1 MRPMPRVP
9 PFDRP
14 ARYQDLE
21 ALPPHLVAE
30 IVDGELWASPR
41 PAPRHATA
49 WARIT
54 SRIEPA
60 FFQGR
65 GGPGGWIIL
74 GEPEIHLGRQVLVPD
89 LAGWRRTRL
98 PRLPA
103 TAHITLAP
111 DWVCEVVSPSTARLD
126 RAKKLGIYAAEGVR
140 YAWLV
145 DPLAR
150 TIEVLR
156 LVRGRW
162 TIAATH
168 AGDAT
173 VRIEPFEEIEL
184 EIGTFWEDTADEADA
199 REQVR
204 QPSSGR
210 RTRPAVP
217 AGRVLRSKRR

>member
-1 MRPMPRVP
+1 MPRVP

-14 ARYQDLE
+14 ATYQDLE
-21 ALPPHLVAE
+21 QLPPNMVAE

-74 GEPEIHLGRQVLVPD
+74 GEPEVHLGRQVLVPD
-89 LAGWRRTRL
+89 LAGWRCARL

-103 TAHITLAP
+103 TAYIALAP

-126 RAKKLGIYAAEGVR
+126 RAKKLGIYAAEGVHH
-140 YAWLV
+140 AWLV

-156 LVRGRW
+156 LVRSRW
-162 TIAATH
+162 AIIATH
-168 AGDAT
+168 AGDAI

-184 EIGTFWEDTADEADA
+184 EIGTFWEDAAEEDGA
-199 REQVR
+199 RPQAR
-204 QPSSGR
+204 KPSSGR
-210 RTRPAVP
+210 RTRHAVP

>member
-1 MRPMPRVP
+1 MQTMPRVP

-14 ARYQDLE
+14 ATYKDLE
-21 ALPPHLVAE
+21 ALPPHVVAE

-74 GEPEIHLGRQVLVPD
+74 GEAEIHLGKQVLVPD

-103 TAHITLAP
+103 TAYIALAP

-140 YAWLV
+140 HAWLV

-162 TIAATH
+162 AIAATH
-168 AGDAT
+168 AGDAA

-184 EIGTFWEDTADEADA
+184 EIGTFWEDAADEPDA
-199 REQVR
+199 RPRARKPAAVR
-204 QPSSGR
+204 R
-210 RTRPAVP
+210 ARPAVP
-217 AGRVLRSKRR
+217 AGRVLRTKRR

>member
-1 MRPMPRVP
+1 MPRVP

-14 ARYQDLE
+14 ATYQDLE

-41 PAPRHATA
+41 PAPRHSRA
-49 WARIT
+49 WGRIT

-60 FFQGR
+60 FDEGR

-74 GEPEIHLGRQVLVPD
+74 GEPETHLGKQVLVPD

-98 PRLPA
+98 PRLPV
-103 TAHITLAP
+103 TAYIALAP

-140 YAWLV
+140 HAWLV

-156 LVRGRW
+156 LTRGRW
-162 TIAATH
+162 AIVATP

-184 EIGTFWEDTADEADA
+184 EIGTFWEDAAGKAVA
-199 REQVR
+199 RPQVR
-204 QPSSGR
+204 KSSAGR
-210 RTRPAVP
+210 RARPAVP
-217 AGRVLRSKRR
+217 AVPASRSKRR